1 MFLKRAWKKDLCDRA
16 MTISPIHTSM
26 AEGPF
31 PLQRIHN
38 FPLRGRGTPGLR
50 QGHNAPCPPEAHR
63 SGEICAKTRGVSA
76 LTGHGGTFGIEDV
89 WDRVGSCVW
98 RAYDCTGYAKTR
110 TCGIVR
116 VGFVRTRNRE

>member
-1 MFLKRAWKKDLCDRA
+1 MVSSVRAVARVAVVWR
-16 MTISPIHTSM
+16 
-26 AEGPF
+26 GP
-31 PLQRIHN
+31 LGVA
-38 FPLRGRGTPGLR
+38 RGL
-50 QGHNAPCPPEAHR
+50 AC
-63 SGEICAKTRGVSA
+63 EICAKTRGVSA